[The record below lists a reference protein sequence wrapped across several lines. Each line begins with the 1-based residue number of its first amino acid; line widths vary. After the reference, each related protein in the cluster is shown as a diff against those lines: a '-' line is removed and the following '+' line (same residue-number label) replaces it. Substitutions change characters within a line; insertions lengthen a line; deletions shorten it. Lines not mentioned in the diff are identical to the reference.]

1 MADTT
6 VYAGNVTVAPAG
18 EAKAEVFSALCR
30 LSKWLDDNDLS
41 AYDPFDGLNA
51 PLARLLTFHN
61 KFLET
66 TLQQGVRRF
75 PLNLRPL
82 LGIHKSQSTKGM
94 GFLAR
99 AYIRLHQATGDSG
112 WAQKGR
118 SALEWLIEHRSRGY
132 SGACWGNH
140 FDYRCRSFY
149 LPKGVPTVVW
159 TSLIGHA
166 FLDGYYHFKDND
178 YLEVASSACEHICR
192 DLEAF
197 QVGGPC
203 ASPMFRG

>member
-1 MADTT
+1 MRCWIIRRQWLSGIAIRLSGRCPRACATIRYSWISSELSRTGEIMADTT

-82 LGIHKSQSTKGM
+82 LGIHKSQSTK
-94 GFLAR
+94 
-99 AYIRLHQATGDSG
+99 
-112 WAQKGR
+112 
-118 SALEWLIEHRSRGY
+118 
-132 SGACWGNH
+132 
-140 FDYRCRSFY
+140 
-149 LPKGVPTVVW
+149 
-159 TSLIGHA
+159 
-166 FLDGYYHFKDND
+166 
-178 YLEVASSACEHICR
+178 
-192 DLEAF
+192 
-197 QVGGPC
+197 
-203 ASPMFRG
+203 